1 MTGIPII
8 TYHSVSEE
16 VGGELGPYTLAP
28 SLFAEH
34 MAFLHDLGY
43 VAYTIPDLVAA
54 LDRGAPVSPRA
65 VAITFDDAYADFAR
79 HALPVLSR
87 LGLVATLY
95 VPTGYIGGESAWL
108 GGDPRDR
115 RPMLTAAQL
124 RRLPD
129 AGIACGAHS
138 HTHAELDRLPQR
150 LLEREAGCSRQA
162 LEDVLEK
169 PVTSF
174 AYPFGYY
181 DRRVRAAV
189 REAGYAS
196 ACATGDTMASSSAD
210 RLALPR
216 FVVKAGTSVA
226 VLAGLLERPVSTL
239 EHDRVRAKEVVWRM
253 IRRLERGDGG
263 RRRSESAVPC
273 GRGAA
278 VSGAPPRTER
288 GGGR

>member
-8 TYHSVSEE
+8 TYHSVSDE

-28 SLFAEH
+28 SLFGKH
-34 MAFLHDLGY
+34 MAFLHDRGY
-43 VAYTIPDLVAA
+43 VAYTIPALAAA

-65 VAITFDDAYADFAR
+65 VAITFDDAYADFER
-79 HALPVLSR
+79 NALPVLSGH
-87 LGLVATLY
+87 GLVATLY
-95 VPTGYIGGESAWL
+95 VPTDHIGGESAWM

-115 RPMLTAAQL
+115 RPMLTAGQL

-129 AGIACGAHS
+129 LGIECGAHS

-150 LLEREAGCSRQA
+150 LLEREVGCSRRA
-162 LEDVLEK
+162 LEDVLER

-189 REAGYAS
+189 REAGYTS

-216 FVVKAGTSVA
+216 FVVKAGTTVA
-226 VLAGLLERPVSTL
+226 DLAVLLERHVSTL
-239 EHDRVRAKEVVWRM
+239 EHERVRAKEVAWRM

-263 RRRSESAVPC
+263 RRRSESAAPC

-278 VSGAPPRTER
+278 VTGAPPRAD
-288 GGGR
+288 GGAGR